1 MTSYCREPKYIS
13 LLLEDYFDCLYN
25 SKEISPILDSTHT
38 EGVIGIKQQIE
49 EIHHHLQKWNCNHC
63 SELLSELAL
72 PDIDNLEMPNLSK
85 LENILENEA
94 PRQEMWDISPVHGG
108 TLSWLRK
115 CTSKILKLSPIKMA
129 ETTATLSF
137 TDQETQSAE
146 QANVNSGPST
156 MLQVQS
162 ESDIIEVEVANANSD
177 GDHSK
182 INSKAQEVDVDSLSI
197 IAADGLSRMRGKA
210 RVRRTRSVKAV
221 VEDAKTIYRE
231 SIQLNEPVDLTENVE
246 DTAKGNDKST
256 GEPGRS
262 EKGDSKNGR
271 KRERMGS

>member
-1 MTSYCREPKYIS
+1 
-13 LLLEDYFDCLYN
+13 
-25 SKEISPILDSTHT
+25 
-38 EGVIGIKQQIE
+38 
-49 EIHHHLQKWNCNHC
+49 
-63 SELLSELAL
+63 
-72 PDIDNLEMPNLSK
+72 MPNLSK

-162 ESDIIEVEVANANSD
+162 ESDIREVEVANANSD

-197 IAADGLSRMRGKA
+197 IAADGLSRIRGKA